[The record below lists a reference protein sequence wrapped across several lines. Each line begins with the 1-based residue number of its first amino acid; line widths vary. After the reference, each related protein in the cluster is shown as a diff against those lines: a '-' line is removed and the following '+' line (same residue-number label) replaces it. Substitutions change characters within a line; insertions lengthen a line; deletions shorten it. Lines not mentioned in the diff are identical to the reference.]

1 MFTATI
7 HINLD
12 EDHVLSE
19 ITDITNG
26 GVPIYYFETIDH
38 ENIRFV
44 MDAGA
49 HRDAIADVLR
59 ESDAVQD
66 VKYVPDSQLVITK
79 RSSGVLPVIRA
90 NHGMLQQMNQ
100 FDGTHR
106 TFDVIVFSREE
117 LKQMIE
123 ELRDL
128 GDVHLGRL
136 QPIGDPTLSLSA
148 RQSEVITLANEA
160 GYFDWPRRTDAE
172 TLAGELGICHS
183 TFLEHLRKA
192 EKKLIDEAL
201 SSALP
206 TGEVNAR

>member
-12 EDHVLSE
+12 SDHVLSDLSE
-19 ITDITNG
+19 ITNG
-26 GVPIYYFETIDH
+26 AFPIYYFETIDR

-44 MDAGA
+44 MDAGE
-49 HRDAIADVLR
+49 HRDAIAAVLR
-59 ESDAVQD
+59 ESAAVRD
-66 VKYVPDSQLVITK
+66 VEYVPDSQLVITK

-106 TFDVIVFSREE
+106 TFDVIVFSRDD
-117 LKQMIE
+117 LKSMIE
-123 ELRDL
+123 GLRDL

-172 TLAGELGICHS
+172 TLADELGICHS

-192 EKKLIDEAL
+192 EQKLIDEAL

-206 TGEVNAR
+206 TGTMSAR

>member
-26 GVPIYYFETIDH
+26 GFPIYYFETIDH

-44 MDAGA
+44 MDAGD

-117 LKQMIE
+117 LKQMIA

-148 RQSEVITLANEA
+148 RQSEVITLAKEA
-160 GYFDWPRRTDAE
+160 GYFDWPRQVDAE
-172 TLAGELGICHS
+172 TLADELGICHS

-206 TGEVNAR
+206 TGEMNTR